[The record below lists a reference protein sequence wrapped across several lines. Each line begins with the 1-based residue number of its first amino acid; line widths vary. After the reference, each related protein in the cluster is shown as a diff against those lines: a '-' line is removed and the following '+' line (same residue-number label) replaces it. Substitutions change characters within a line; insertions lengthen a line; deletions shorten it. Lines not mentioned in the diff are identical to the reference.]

1 MDLELNLTK
10 SVEENA
16 AQYFESAKKAKKKL
30 AGAQKALE
38 ESKRKLAQLQQE
50 EQKFWQQEQARKE
63 EQQRKAERKRE
74 WYEKFHWFISSE
86 GFLCIGGKDATS
98 NDIIIKKHLEKDDLV
113 FHTEAA
119 GSPFFL
125 VKEGNKERGNLA
137 GKTAGEIT
145 LQEAAQATA
154 VYSRAWK
161 LGVSSADVFLVKPE
175 QVSKEAPAGEYLVK
189 GSFMIYGRKTFYH
202 PKLEYAI
209 GLVEGQI
216 IAGPE
221 TAVKKQTSNF
231 VIVFPGNEGKGE
243 LAKKIKHQ
251 LGGGDLDDIQK
262 FLPAGGGLVKKL
274 NQKLNKG
281 SAPFRL
287 DHASVV

>member
-1 MDLELNLTK
+1 MELKLHLTQ
-10 SVEENA
+10 SLEENA
-16 AQYFESAKKAKKKL
+16 ARYFELAKKAKKKL
-30 AGAQKALE
+30 AGAQHALQ
-38 ESKRKLAQLQQE
+38 ESKKKLAQLQRE
-50 EQKFWQQEQARKE
+50 EDKFWQQEHAKQE
-63 EQQRKAERKRE
+63 EQLRKVARVRK

-125 VKEGNKERGNLA
+125 VKGGTRREREEGGEEREGEKKERKA
-137 GKTAGEIT
+137 AGEAT

-161 LGVSSADVFLVKPE
+161 LGLGSTDVFLVQPE
-175 QVSKEAPAGEYLVK
+175 QVSKEAPAGEYLAK
-189 GSFMIYGRKTFYH
+189 GSFMIYGKKTFYH
-202 PKLEYAI
+202 PRLEYAL
-209 GLVEGQI
+209 GLVEGRI

-221 TAVKKQTSNF
+221 TAVKKQTVNYVF
-231 VIVFPGNEGKGE
+231 VFPGKESKGE

-251 LGGGDLDDIQK
+251 LGGGDVDEIQNV
-262 FLPAGGGLVKKL
+262 LPAGGGQIKK
-274 NQKLNKG
+274 
-281 SAPFRL
+281 
-287 DHASVV
+287 